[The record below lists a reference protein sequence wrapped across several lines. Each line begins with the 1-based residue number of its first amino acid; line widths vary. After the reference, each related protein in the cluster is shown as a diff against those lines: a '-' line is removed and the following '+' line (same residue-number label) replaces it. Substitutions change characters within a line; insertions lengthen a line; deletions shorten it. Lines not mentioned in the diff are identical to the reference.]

1 MAKAKMKQ
9 AVIPKFSSEAE
20 EAAWWDAHRS
30 EIEAEIRQRMKQ
42 KRPLTLGS
50 LLEGEKP
57 SQPVTLRIA
66 TTDLETA
73 RRLAARKGVGY
84 QTYIKMLL
92 REALLENAS
101 DDLRS
106 GIHGV
111 TASSRP
117 QFKTTR
123 ESSQE
128 IRFQSYNPYESVYP
142 GLRVVSRETLHLIK
156 TLRTQGYS
164 VVVEPD
170 DGTKLNYS
178 VEKGVREILTDPIYA
193 LVIQIPLSLMLNMI
207 ANWLCQLKRPHKPD
221 DVNLILEFDEDGNK
235 VRYSE
240 SGRPVSDEKFK
251 SILSALETRKR
262 RFEESRKLTPPDPE
276 YFFPIHLEHTG
287 KVVGWSKGLIFND
300 QKGTMEVDT
309 ARILDDE
316 AWNRIEGG
324 ELTGFSMAGIVSTA
338 TCLICGE
345 EYVDCNHIAGTKYDG
360 VECTVRLL
368 KILPAEI
375 SIVKDP
381 VQPLAR
387 IKRG

>member
-1 MAKAKMKQ
+1 MAKARMKQ
-9 AVIPKFSSEAE
+9 AVIPKFSNEAE

-30 EIEAEIRQRMKQ
+30 EIESEIRHRMKQ

-50 LLEGEKP
+50 LLQGEKP

-66 TTDLETA
+66 TKDLETA
-73 RRLAARKGVGY
+73 RRLAARKGLGY

-92 REALLENAS
+92 REALAENAS
-101 DDLRS
+101 DKLPNA
-106 GIHGV
+106 IHRV
-111 TASSRP
+111 TTSPHP
-117 QFKTTR
+117 QFEMTR

-170 DGTKLNYS
+170 DETKLNYS

-193 LVIQIPLSLMLNMI
+193 LVIQIPLSLMLNII
-207 ANWLCQLKRPHKPD
+207 ANWLCQLKRPPQPD

-251 SILSALETRKR
+251 SILSALKTRKR
-262 RFEESRKLTPPDPE
+262 RFAESRKLTPPDPE

-287 KVVGWSKGLIFND
+287 KVVGWSRGLVFND

-316 AWNRIEGG
+316 TWNRIERG
-324 ELTGFSMAGIVSTA
+324 ELTGFSIAGIVSTA

-345 EYVDCNHIAGTKYDG
+345 EYVDCDHIAGIKYDG

-368 KILPAEI
+368 TILPAEI

-387 IKRG
+387 IRRG